1 MTAAKIAGL
10 LLSPE
15 SPRVAAPFCRKVSP
29 DALRDFARTGMDIAE
44 IRLDLAGAESPQ
56 AASDLAR
63 SFRGV
68 PTIATARAGFE
79 GGAWKGDEFSRRDA
93 LLAALEFADAVDI
106 ELAAEGILS
115 SVVAAARGVGG
126 VGKTVIISRHN
137 FSGMDSPERMSSAL
151 SQAREEGADI
161 FKIACA
167 VGDES
172 DAETLLEFVRKN
184 KSFPLIATAMG
195 ENPIARRAR
204 LDLARNGSVIAFAS
218 ADGKSAPGQLTL
230 SETLKLL

>member
-29 DALRDFARTGMDIAE
+29 DALRDFARAGMDIAE
-44 IRLDLAGAESPQ
+44 IRLDLAGTESPQ

-68 PTIATARAGFE
+68 PMIATARAGFE
-79 GGAWKGDEFSRRDA
+79 GGAWKGDESSRCAA

-115 SVVAAARGVGG
+115 SVVAAARER
-126 VGKTVIISRHN
+126 GKAVIISRHN

-172 DAETLLEFVRKN
+172 EAETLLEFVRKN

-195 ENPIARRAR
+195 ENPIARRTR
-204 LDLARNGSVIAFAS
+204 LELARNGSVIAFAS
-218 ADGKSAPGQLTL
+218 VDGKSAPGQLTL